1 MPKRMIQVAALL
13 LAVIA
18 VLGFVKFQQISS
30 AIAAGK
36 SFKMPPEAVT
46 TVTTR
51 EDLWETTLQA
61 VGSVA
66 PVQGVMLSADQP
78 GTVEAITFES
88 GARVAAGQTLVRMD
102 TRLERA
108 QLAAAEAAR
117 DLARINLDRSQKL
130 LESQSIAQS
139 EYDQVAAQFKQAVAV
154 VDGFRASIDRKT
166 IRAPFSGQVG
176 IRQVNLGEY
185 VQSGD
190 PVVSIESMDPVYV
203 NFAVPQ
209 QQLAA
214 LHVGAVV
221 RVTADSVTR
230 DALVGRVTAIDPAV
244 NASTRNVQ
252 VQATLRNPGGRLR
265 SGMYVTVDLA
275 VDSGRPV
282 VALPVSAINYAP
294 YGNSVF
300 VVEDIKGPDGKPYK
314 GVRQQFVKLGASR
327 GDQVAILDGV
337 KPGQEVASSG
347 VFKLRT
353 GAAVVV
359 NNTVQPSNSPAPKPE
374 DS

>member
-18 VLGFVKFQQISS
+18 ILGFVKFQQISA

-51 EDLWETTLQA
+51 EDIWETTLQA

-78 GTVEAITFES
+78 GIVEAITFES
-88 GARVAAGQTLVRMD
+88 GARVGAGQTLVRLD

-117 DLARINLDRSQKL
+117 DLARINLDRSRKL

-139 EYDQVAAQFKQAVAV
+139 EFDQVAAQFKQAEAV

-166 IRAPFSGQVG
+166 IRAPFAGHVG

-185 VQSGD
+185 VHSGD
-190 PVVSIESMDPVYV
+190 PVVSIESMDAVYV
-203 NFAVPQ
+203 NFSVPQ
-209 QQLAA
+209 QQLGS
-214 LHVGAVV
+214 LRVGAVV

-230 DALVGRVTAIDPAV
+230 RALEGRVTAIDPV
-244 NASTRNVQ
+244 VDSNTRNAQ
-252 VQATLRNPGGRLR
+252 VQATLRNTGGLLR

-275 VDSGRPV
+275 VDQGRPV

-327 GDQVAILDGV
+327 GDQVAILEGV
-337 KPGQEVASSG
+337 KAGQEVASSG

-359 NNTVQPSNSPAPKPE
+359 NNKVQPSNSPAPKPE